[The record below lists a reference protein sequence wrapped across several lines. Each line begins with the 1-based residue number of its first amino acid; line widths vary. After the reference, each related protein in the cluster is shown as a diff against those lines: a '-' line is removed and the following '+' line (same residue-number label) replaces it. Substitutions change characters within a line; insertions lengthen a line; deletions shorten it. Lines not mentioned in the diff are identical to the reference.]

1 MRGRDSSANP
11 SGAADAA
18 ARAGGGMCK
27 AALRFS
33 VYIKADAP
41 KDPRYLRIGRRL
53 RERPLGS
60 FDYEKKD
67 CAMKTVGGDPRRD
80 LKIHIL
86 EIHRF
91 SLQFLLKKSDRR
103 SLILGL
109 LGGDERRDRIV
120 GVTTDFFR
128 TGFPETG
135 AVTQFLRNSESEED
149 FVKFVRA

>member
-53 RERPLGS
+53 REIPPLGS
-60 FDYEKKD
+60 FDYEKKTG
-67 CAMKTVGGDPRRD
+67 AMKTVGGDPRKV
-80 LKIHIL
+80 LEIHIL
-86 EIHRF
+86 DTSVFFTILVKE
-91 SLQFLLKKSDRR
+91 KR
-103 SLILGL
+103 SQISYFRPFGK
-109 LGGDERRDRIV
+109 GREERPNR
-120 GVTTDFFR
+120 G
-128 TGFPETG
+128 
-135 AVTQFLRNSESEED
+135 SYH
-149 FVKFVRA
+149 